1 MLSSASPLSFLH
13 GGTDVDQIGILIK
26 SILHFDMLW
35 LNPPKYLSVQMN
47 SNRLCSLWNVTFVVY
62 KATLGYYGLALGK
75 KYSIAH
81 QTFLTIPP
89 TQSNYNNTPIATGHL
104 YTFCKTSADHTAGF
118 PICTICSFALLNKTL
133 KWDWLLKCHFL
144 WIQCHYV
151 RSLLNFSNK
160 SWAKVCSIKLC
171 FVHRLIVT
179 FNLCLGLITNRLNQ

>member
-1 MLSSASPLSFLH
+1 MLSYASPLSFLH
-13 GGTDVDQIGILIK
+13 GSTDVDQIGILIK

-81 QTFLTIPP
+81 RLSLLFLQRNQIRVG
-89 TQSNYNNTPIATGHL
+89 QSHYNNNPIATGHL

-144 WIQCHYV
+144 WLNWRIQCHYV
-151 RSLLNFSNK
+151 QSLLNFSNK
-160 SWAKVCSIKLC
+160 SWARVCSIKLKC
-171 FVHRLIVT
+171 I
-179 FNLCLGLITNRLNQ
+179 G

>member
-1 MLSSASPLSFLH
+1 
-13 GGTDVDQIGILIK
+13 
-26 SILHFDMLW
+26 
-35 LNPPKYLSVQMN
+35 MN
-47 SNRLCSLWNVTFVVY
+47 SNRQCSLWNVSFVVC

-118 PICTICSFALLNKTL
+118 PICICSFALFNKTL

-144 WIQCHYV
+144 WLNWRIQCPYV
-151 RSLLNFSNK
+151 QSLLNFSNK

-179 FNLCLGLITNRLNQ
+179 FNLFRFESVMYRESALYPSTPKITLRRYNPPNRFIPKPHPY